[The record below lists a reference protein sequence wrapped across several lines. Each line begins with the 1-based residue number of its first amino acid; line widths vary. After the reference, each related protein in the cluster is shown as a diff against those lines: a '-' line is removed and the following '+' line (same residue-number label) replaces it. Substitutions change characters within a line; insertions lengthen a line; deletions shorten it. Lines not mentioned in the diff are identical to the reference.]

1 MPLSHTAE
9 DDYGS
14 LISNVSFTAESPST
28 MCTSLSI
35 TDDIVLESDESVTIV
50 METNDPR
57 VSISEEDSR
66 ATVVISDNDDG

>member
-1 MPLSHTAE
+1 
-9 DDYGS
+9 
-14 LISNVSFTAESPST
+14 

-35 TDDIVLESDESVTIV
+35 TDDRVLESDESVTIV
-50 METNDPR
+50 LETNDPR

>member
-14 LISNVSFTAESPST
+14 LISNVSFTAESSSI

-35 TDDIVLESDESVTIV
+35 TDDRVLESDESVTIV
-50 METNDPR
+50 LETNDPR

>member
-14 LISNVSFTAESPST
+14 LISNVSFTAESSST

-35 TDDIVLESDESVTIV
+35 TDDRVLESDESITILL
-50 METNDPR
+50 ETNDPR
-57 VSISEEDSR
+57 VSISEENSR